1 MDHPRS
7 WWHIRRCDADA
18 RNLLNLRNSQLA
30 MKKTDFGGANFYS
43 LSKPITVKMGA
54 GVSTPQQATAEKMKP
69 PVRPVL
75 VITGRGKTAGRTPNL
90 LRLRPNLVADV
101 KSLVDGPLYLTVEL
115 ALSHY
120 IDYLKSKPAEPVEM
134 INASDLG

>member
-1 MDHPRS
+1 MQNP
-7 WWHIRRCDADA
+7 
-18 RNLLNLRNSQLA
+18 N
-30 MKKTDFGGANFYS
+30 FGAKNFYTIS
-43 LSKPITVKMGA
+43 TPLTVKMGA

-115 ALSHY
+115 ALTHY
-120 IDYLKSKPAEPVEM
+120 INYLKSKPAEPVEM